1 MHIAQNRLREKDL
14 AKSLGILTPA
24 YRAIRSS
31 TDLETALQKLGGKAI
46 LKTTELGYDG
56 KGQMR
61 VSAEDRDPEAL
72 WTALKTPEAI
82 LEGFVDFTAEIS
94 FLVWRDIN
102 GKMGVFPPTQNLHK
116 NGILAKS
123 TAPAPD
129 VSAKVIEAGNRA
141 VCAIAD
147 AVDLFGILAMEAF
160 VTAEDNLIFNE
171 IAPRPHNSFHWT
183 IEGCVTSQFSQ
194 LVRIIAGLGAGET
207 SAKGKYVMEN
217 LLGEDLHRLESLY
230 ADGTK
235 SIHLYGKTEARD
247 GRKMGHVTYQT

>member
-1 MHIAQNRLREKDL
+1 
-14 AKSLGILTPA
+14 
-24 YRAIRSS
+24 
-31 TDLETALQKLGGKAI
+31 
-46 LKTTELGYDG
+46 
-56 KGQMR
+56 
-61 VSAEDRDPEAL
+61 
-72 WTALKTPEAI
+72 
-82 LEGFVDFTAEIS
+82 
-94 FLVWRDIN
+94 
-102 GKMGVFPPTQNLHK
+102 MG
-116 NGILAKS
+116 
-123 TAPAPD
+123 
-129 VSAKVIEAGNRA
+129 
-141 VCAIAD
+141 
-147 AVDLFGILAMEAF
+147 

-171 IAPRPHNSFHWT
+171 IAPRPHTPHWT